1 MFSIGRF
8 MRIHRFE
15 CGKYSILQF
24 TLGDLILHGTSK
36 YTGLQIQA
44 NDKETLH
51 KHCPARPED
60 RHEYFLFLCFAQNR
74 AADGAGVM
82 LVSAAGIDVDS
93 IEPDVSPIQDA
104 KTRSD
109 HPPIN
114 FDAGDDGFFGM
125 ALNME
130 GTIRRSVGLVVP
142 FNRNNEVIHSSVMRS
157 CS

>member
-60 RHEYFLFLCFAQNR
+60 RHEYFLF
-74 AADGAGVM
+74 
-82 LVSAAGIDVDS
+82 
-93 IEPDVSPIQDA
+93 
-104 KTRSD
+104 
-109 HPPIN
+109 
-114 FDAGDDGFFGM
+114 
-125 ALNME
+125 
-130 GTIRRSVGLVVP
+130 SVL
-142 FNRNNEVIHSSVMRS
+142 R
-157 CS
+157 